1 VLETSWWSVV
11 PSAIRIESI
20 ARVSI
25 VRSVTAS
32 SVAPAVVSGRQWT
45 SIVSVSGSAASS
57 SVIVVVGTLHIPFL
71 PLSLT
76 DVINGARLV
85 LFVTSM
91 DESYFVGTRLFLLSF
106 THFLLLLLEQD
117 SWNFER

>member
-32 SVAPAVVSGRQWT
+32 SVAPTIVSGRRWT
-45 SIVSVSGSAASS
+45 SIVSVPGSAASS
-57 SVIVVVGTLHIPFL
+57 SVIAVGTLHIPFL

-76 DVINGARLV
+76 DIVNGARLV
-85 LFVTSM
+85 LFVTST
-91 DESYFVGTRLFLLSF
+91 DESYFISTRFFLLSF
-106 THFLLLLLEQD
+106 THFLLLLLEQN